1 MAIKLNRYK
10 IKNPKKILPKNYLVT
25 ETRYSNVRTQKV
37 KLCSKIAT
45 TKWLGL
51 SNEMSP
57 VSITDILGQRPIL
70 LLKCHTEQ
78 ILQLFRIQFVPFTK
92 SFTILIINLKSC
104 QILHRRI
111 WHPVKHLRWS
121 VFAILIHNF

>member
-51 SNEMSP
+51 SNEMPP
-57 VSITDILGQRPIL
+57 VSITDTLGQRPIL
-70 LLKCHTEQ
+70 LL
-78 ILQLFRIQFVPFTK
+78 
-92 SFTILIINLKSC
+92 
-104 QILHRRI
+104 
-111 WHPVKHLRWS
+111 
-121 VFAILIHNF
+121 